1 MQNPDCST
9 RIFIVDDHQMV
20 IDGLQSL
27 LQNIQTIYIVGFTN
41 NPLEVLDS
49 LAIIPTDILITDIN
63 MPQLNGIALT
73 KLVKARFKD
82 IKIICLSMYS
92 DDISVREMIDAG
104 VNGYIFKNTG
114 KQELLDAIETVG
126 RGEAYFSAEISNAVL
141 TNDPQN
147 TPERLTQRE
156 IGVLKLIEMEMNNK
170 QIAEQLFISERTVE
184 THRKNIFRKTDT
196 QNVIGLLKYAYS
208 RHLI

>member
-1 MQNPDCST
+1 MQNPDCTT

-27 LQNIQTIYIVGFTN
+27 LQNIRTICIVGFSN
-41 NPLEVLDS
+41 NPLDVLDN
-49 LAIIPTDILITDIN
+49 LATIPTDILITDIN

-73 KLVKARFKD
+73 KLVKAKFKD

-104 VNGYIFKNTG
+104 VSGYIFKNTG
-114 KQELLDAIETVG
+114 KQELLNAIETVAK
-126 RGEAYFSAEISNAVL
+126 GENYFSAEINGEVL
-141 TNDPQN
+141 NLDPNN
-147 TPERLTQRE
+147 TPERLTRRE
-156 IGVLKLIEMEMNNK
+156 IGILKLIEREMNNK

-196 QNVIGLLKYAYS
+196 QNVIGLLKYAYNH
-208 RHLI
+208 HLI